1 MLELG
6 KKQELEVVKQV
17 DFGIYL
23 GDGTSTEERVLLPRK
38 EVPKDIKTGDLLTV
52 FLYKDSKDRLIAT
65 TREPMLELGGLAVLN
80 VKEVGK
86 IGAFLDWGLEKD
98 LLLPFKEQTRR
109 VRQGEEWLV
118 TLYIDKSSRLCAT
131 MNVYEALCTDS
142 PYKKDDHVIGVVY
155 EISEEFGVF
164 VAVDHKYSALI
175 PKKDAAGNYQVGDS
189 IEARVTAVKEDGKL
203 DLSTR
208 EKAYLQ
214 MDEDAEN
221 IMSVIEEFSGVLP
234 FTDKASPEVIKREFG
249 LSKNAFKRGV
259 GRLLKEGRIEIT
271 EKSIRKV
278 Q

>member
-23 GDGTSTEERVLLPRK
+23 GKGTGTEERVLLPKK
-38 EVPKDIKTGDLLTV
+38 EVPKDIKTGDSLNV

-65 TREPMLELGGLAVLN
+65 TREPMLEVGGLAVLT

-131 MNVYEALCTDS
+131 MNVYEALVTDS
-142 PYKKDDHVIGVVY
+142 P
-155 EISEEFGVF
+155 
-164 VAVDHKYSALI
+164 
-175 PKKDAAGNYQVGDS
+175 
-189 IEARVTAVKEDGKL
+189 
-203 DLSTR
+203 
-208 EKAYLQ
+208 
-214 MDEDAEN
+214 
-221 IMSVIEEFSGVLP
+221 
-234 FTDKASPEVIKREFG
+234 
-249 LSKNAFKRGV
+249 
-259 GRLLKEGRIEIT
+259 
-271 EKSIRKV
+271 
-278 Q
+278 

>member
-23 GDGTSTEERVLLPRK
+23 GQGTGTEERVLLPKK
-38 EVPKDIKTGDLLTV
+38 EVPKDIKTGDRLSV

-65 TREPMLELGGLAVLN
+65 TREPMLEVGGLAVLT

-131 MNVYEALCTDS
+131 MNVYEALITDS
-142 PYKKDDHVIGVVY
+142 PYKKDDNVIGVVY

-164 VAVDHKYSALI
+164 VAVDNKYSALI

-271 EKSIRKV
+271 ERSIRKV
-278 Q
+278 K